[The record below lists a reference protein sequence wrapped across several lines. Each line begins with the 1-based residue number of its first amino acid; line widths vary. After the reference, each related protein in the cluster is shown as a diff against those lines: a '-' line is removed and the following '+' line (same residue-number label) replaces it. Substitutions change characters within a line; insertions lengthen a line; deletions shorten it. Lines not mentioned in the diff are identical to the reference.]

1 MGFMET
7 KFCEA
12 CDEDYDWAAP
22 ECPGCVRRRYDEAQA
37 KQVAALKTE
46 LAKYKQLHDMEVE
59 ARKATRDAMT
69 AEAARL
75 IAEVDRLRGLLR
87 EALDLADEAISY
99 TPDYFRDKW
108 EFPQTAARLRRV
120 IQNNDE

>member
-46 LAKYKQLHDMEVE
+46 LAKYKQL
-59 ARKATRDAMT
+59 

-75 IAEVDRLRGLLR
+75 IAEVDRLRDLLR
-87 EALDLADEAISY
+87 EALDLADEAIGY
-99 TPDYFRDKW
+99 TPEYFQDKW
-108 EFPQTAARLRRV
+108 ELPQTAARLRRALGEEV
-120 IQNNDE
+120 E

>member
-37 KQVAALKTE
+37 KQVAALK
-46 LAKYKQLHDMEVE
+46 
-59 ARKATRDAMT
+59 DALT

-75 IAEVDRLRGLLR
+75 IAEVDRLRDLLR
-87 EALDLADEAISY
+87 EALDLADEAIGY
-99 TPDYFRDKW
+99 TPEYFQDKW
-108 EFPQTAARLRRV
+108 ELPQTAARLRRALGEEV
-120 IQNNDE
+120 E